1 MTVRYF
7 NVDFYYDFSNKV
19 EKALIQRSFYYSD
32 TVEMGEHIDAM
43 VDMGYDYVISRE
55 GQWIDDGKVF
65 IETPYVNYSKK
76 VYGREAS
83 ELYKIIKSLENY

>member
-19 EKALIQRSFYYSD
+19 ENALIQRSFYYRD
-32 TVEMGEHIDAM
+32 TVEMGEHIDTM
-43 VDMGYDYVISRE
+43 VGMGYDYVISRE
-55 GQWIDDGKVF
+55 GQWVDDGRVL

-83 ELYKIIKSLENY
+83 ELYKTIKSLEIY